1 MRVQE
6 SGREDEESDRGRRE
20 VEKQDAALEVNGVSC
35 YVLLSTL
42 GRSPAPTALLSLSL
56 FRLHREKPAEGEKN
70 IILNPTVLHPQPKR
84 IIRDLRH
91 DRDQG
96 TSFRDP
102 CEKTV
107 REKLSGFPLY
117 VSYVCLHTLKE
128 ILHYPLSSVL
138 FPFSLFFSFYLRL
151 RFRSSRRPIPAC
163 DSPRTQFDV
172 FCYSVCTVVPLSTSI
187 PRLRTN
193 PTSSIA
199 RVNIWTRMNCMTTIN
214 SSFPCKY

>member
-1 MRVQE
+1 VRVQE

-102 CEKTV
+102 IRGDGTRKV
-107 REKLSGFPLY
+107 IRLSIIR
-117 VSYVCLHTLKE
+117 
-128 ILHYPLSSVL
+128 ILRLPSHLERNPSLSSLLCSLSFLSFFL
-138 FPFSLFFSFYLRL
+138 FLP
-151 RFRSSRRPIPAC
+151 
-163 DSPRTQFDV
+163 SP
-172 FCYSVCTVVPLSTSI
+172 
-187 PRLRTN
+187 
-193 PTSSIA
+193 
-199 RVNIWTRMNCMTTIN
+199 
-214 SSFPCKY
+214 